1 MDIKIH
7 SRDGLKIKKYV
18 GNNITVL
25 LGRPGSGKTYTMN
38 KALELDS
45 SKKLLIACSSD
56 CEADFLTVRNMTK
69 VPYYETRWNTSVSE
83 NFRSLLN
90 ELQNNVSNGYEI
102 IILDNI
108 LFDSYNQISTLF
120 NTCLQYPE
128 TKFFILLDKVLD
140 QKTENFD
147 IKFFIG

>member
-38 KALELDS
+38 KALELDL

-108 LFDSYNQISTLF
+108 LL
-120 NTCLQYPE
+120 PE
-128 TKFFILLDKVLD
+128 VLVKFRHRK
-140 QKTENFD
+140 
-147 IKFFIG
+147 